1 MSQLYG
7 KRRVIFHMA
16 CYWNWVQTTYLNIE
30 FNVQFA
36 QCNFSQGMKCLLVKE
51 GTHFTT
57 LEGNIE
63 YIFDIFDNLLYAVY
77 FFFTDV
83 RMKHYSIYTREMK
96 YYVLNH
102 SFLRVSQQPL

>member
-1 MSQLYG
+1 
-7 KRRVIFHMA
+7 
-16 CYWNWVQTTYLNIE
+16 
-30 FNVQFA
+30 
-36 QCNFSQGMKCLLVKE
+36 MKCLLVKE

-83 RMKHYSIYTREMK
+83 RMRQHSIYTSTREMK
-96 YYVLNH
+96 NHVLNH
-102 SFLRVSQQPL
+102 SVLLSVLQQPL

>member
-1 MSQLYG
+1 M
-7 KRRVIFHMA
+7 
-16 CYWNWVQTTYLNIE
+16 
-30 FNVQFA
+30 QFA
-36 QCNFSQGMKCLLVKE
+36 QCNFSQAMKCLLVKE
-51 GTHFTT
+51 GTHCTT
-57 LEGNIE
+57 LEGSIE
-63 YIFDIFDNLLYAVY
+63 YIFDIFGNLLYAAY